1 LSCSSIVRAERPL
14 LKPYINGAGPVESLN
29 DCLLHASLAVNVTP
43 SDPITFPAWSLQ
55 MREKLTAGTNSYYHS
70 WTDANALGAHASET
84 TLILVEDAAPFF
96 GYFLPGN
103 ARFNTQNIRWKD
115 VVNDIISQFSP
126 AEEIEIGVIKQDFK
140 TKKFD

>member
-1 LSCSSIVRAERPL
+1 
-14 LKPYINGAGPVESLN
+14 
-29 DCLLHASLAVNVTP
+29 
-43 SDPITFPAWSLQ
+43 